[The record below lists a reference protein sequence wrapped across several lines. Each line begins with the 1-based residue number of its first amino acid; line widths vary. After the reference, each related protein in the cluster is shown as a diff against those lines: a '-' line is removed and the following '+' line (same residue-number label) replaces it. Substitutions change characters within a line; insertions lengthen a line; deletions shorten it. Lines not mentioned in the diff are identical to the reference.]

1 MKRIALVLL
10 LVVTPTLGGY
20 LYGATQSPL
29 AEFKVTIK
37 TTDRGAGFKIT
48 CERGCAWK
56 ELSYGCGDGKA
67 ECTAM
72 VDAKSVGGVR

>member
-1 MKRIALVLL
+1 MKRFAIVVLRRYPDHRRL
-10 LVVTPTLGGY
+10 W
-20 LYGATQSPL
+20 AAQSPL
-29 AEFKVTIK
+29 AEFKVTVK

-72 VDAKSVGGVR
+72 VDAKGVGGVRP